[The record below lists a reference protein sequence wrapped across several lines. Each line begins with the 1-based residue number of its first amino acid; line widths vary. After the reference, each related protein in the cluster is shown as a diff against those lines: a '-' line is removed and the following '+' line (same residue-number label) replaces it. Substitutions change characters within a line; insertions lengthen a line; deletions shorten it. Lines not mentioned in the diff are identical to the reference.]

1 MHLPTGG
8 FILEVMNELDEVWAQ
23 MLTEALAKAQ
33 HSGNQDVAAYLALK
47 AGNDLIRKA
56 SVQWLFDALL
66 EIAAFANRREGKNI
80 TIENKNPHRFQ
91 FKNATLAGSLLS
103 LRQGVR
109 CLTLEAGWTR
119 APGDGFMRGG
129 ALAVARISHFG
140 ISKRNSELF
149 LIAENNSPRWFT
161 LDKNGARAIFD
172 SRNLNEHFQIFL
184 GAN

>member
-1 MHLPTGG
+1 M
-8 FILEVMNELDEVWAQ
+8 LEVMNELDEVWAQ

-47 AGNDLIRKA
+47 AGNDLIRQT

-66 EIAAFANRREGKNI
+66 EIAAFANRSGGKNI
-80 TIENKNPHRFQ
+80 CVENKSPHRFQ

-129 ALAVARISHFG
+129 ALAIARLSHFG
-140 ISKRNSELF
+140 ISKHNSELF
-149 LIAENNSPRWFT
+149 LIAENNAPGWFYVNE
-161 LDKNGARAIFD
+161 NGRREIFD
-172 SRNLNEHFQIFL
+172 SRNLNEHFRIFL
-184 GAN
+184 GAS